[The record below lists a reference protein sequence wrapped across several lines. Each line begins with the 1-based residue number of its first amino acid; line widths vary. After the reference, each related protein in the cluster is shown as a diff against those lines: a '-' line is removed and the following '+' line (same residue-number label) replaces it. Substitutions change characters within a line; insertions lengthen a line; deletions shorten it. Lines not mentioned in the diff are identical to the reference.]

1 MPIHLASRFAF
12 DLAQPASVL
21 LQFEAADMPGQ
32 QLVETACD
40 IKPVNELT
48 RVAAQDNIGE
58 RIWLHAENR
67 VEVRYEASVAVD
79 RDLPALENLHQL
91 SPHRLPGDAVKFLL
105 SSRYCFS
112 NQFLAFVE
120 EEFGG
125 TEGGARIAAI
135 RDWLNTHIA
144 YSPGVSGPQT
154 TAVDT
159 FHARA
164 GVCRDFAHML
174 VTLARAS
181 SIPARYVSCYAPGVT
196 PQDFHAVAQ
205 VYLANPQG
213 TGGDWHLV
221 DATGMADL
229 EHAAII
235 GVGRDAADVAFVTS
249 FAPMQF
255 EYVKVDVA
263 RG

>member
-1 MPIHLASRFAF
+1 
-12 DLAQPASVL
+12 
-21 LQFEAADMPGQ
+21 
-32 QLVETACD
+32 
-40 IKPVNELT
+40 
-48 RVAAQDNIGE
+48 
-58 RIWLHAENR
+58 

>member
-1 MPIHLASRFAF
+1 MPIHLSARFAF

-21 LQFEAADMPGQ
+21 LQFEAADLPGQ
-32 QLVETACD
+32 ELVETACD
-40 IKPVNELT
+40 IRPAEHLS

-58 RIWLHAENR
+58 RIWLHAEDR
-67 VEVRYEASVAVD
+67 VEVRYESSVAVH
-79 RDLPALENLHQL
+79 RNLHPLEDLPQL

-125 TEGGARIAAI
+125 TQGGARVAAI
-135 RDWLNTHIA
+135 RDWLQTHIA
-144 YSPGVSGPQT
+144 YAPGVSGAET

-164 GVCRDFAHML
+164 GICRDFAHMV

-181 SIPARYVSCYAPGVT
+181 AIPARYVACFAPGVT
-196 PQDFHAVAQ
+196 PQDFHAVAE

-213 TGGDWHLV
+213 TGGAWHLV

-229 EHAAII
+229 AHAAII

-255 EYVKVDVA
+255 EYVRVDVA
-263 RG
+263 RA